1 MLQAYSTNLSVAENT
16 PVQFNNVV
24 TKGCTV
30 TMSGNSTINL
40 NKCGVYCVEMDAFG
54 EAGAVGDITLQ
65 LYKNGIA
72 QEGAISTVTGATGDN
87 DTLSFKALVQVQTN
101 NTPCPCTAPVTL
113 QLMNNGVAVTG
124 LHANIV
130 VTKLV

>member
-1 MLQAYSTNLSVAENT
+1 MLQAYSTNISVAQDVAV
-16 PVQFNNVV
+16 PLNNVR

-30 TMSGNSTINL
+30 TMSGNSTISL

-54 EAGAVGDITLQ
+54 EAGEVGDITLQ
-65 LYKNGIA
+65 LVKDGVPV
-72 QEGAISTVTGATGDN
+72 EGAISTVTGATGDN
-87 DTLSFKALVQVQTN
+87 DTLSFKTLVQVQTN

-113 QLMNNGVAVTG
+113 QLMNSGVAVTG
-124 LHANIV
+124 LHANVV